1 MSKIKAIVMDVDGT
15 LTNGKKQ
22 ITEKTKEVL
31 LKAQSKG
38 IKLILASGRPTT
50 GLIGFAKELEMDK
63 NNGLLV
69 SFNGSKVVD
78 CETFEELFNEPMS
91 IEEGKAVLE
100 HMKKFEVRPMVDK
113 GEYML
118 VNNVFDNKIYA
129 RNGQE
134 INIIE
139 YESRG
144 GNYKLCEI
152 DDLAEYI
159 DYPLNK
165 ILTAGQPDYLKEH
178 YREMMEPFKDKLS
191 CMFTADFY
199 FEFTAKGI
207 DKAKALETVLK
218 PMGYLDLLLI
228 VAVLFSC
235 ILSFITSI
243 YKAQGTLFSSK
254 DYDLLMAL
262 PIRNSTILTSK
273 ILSLM
278 SINYIGTAL
287 VIVPASIVYFIYNG
301 SLSWIFFII
310 LIIGLVFI
318 GLTFLGIIIKKHIK
332 LMMFIV

>member
-31 LKAQSKG
+31 LKSQSKG

-218 PMGYLDLLLI
+218 PMGINEDEIISFGDGQNDL
-228 VAVLFSC
+228 S
-235 ILSFITSI
+235 
-243 YKAQGTLFSSK
+243 
-254 DYDLLMAL
+254 
-262 PIRNSTILTSK
+262 
-273 ILSLM
+273 
-278 SINYIGTAL
+278 
-287 VIVPASIVYFIYNG
+287 
-301 SLSWIFFII
+301 
-310 LIIGLVFI
+310 
-318 GLTFLGIIIKKHIK
+318 IIKYAGIGVAMENAVDELKEQADEITLSNEDDGIAYSLLKHIP
-332 LMMFIV
+332 